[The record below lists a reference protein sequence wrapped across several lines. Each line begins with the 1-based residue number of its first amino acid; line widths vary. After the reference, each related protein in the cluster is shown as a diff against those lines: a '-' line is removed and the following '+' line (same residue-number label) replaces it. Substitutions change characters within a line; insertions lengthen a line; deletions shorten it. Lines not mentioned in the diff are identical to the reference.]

1 MFTVETMN
9 PIHFPFNIQ
18 ITHYDNIVRIVLE
31 VFICSK
37 SLSSSWRLPEKATGL
52 GLTCKCFKM
61 IIFIMIV

>member
-52 GLTCKCFKM
+52 GFNL
-61 IIFIMIV
+61 